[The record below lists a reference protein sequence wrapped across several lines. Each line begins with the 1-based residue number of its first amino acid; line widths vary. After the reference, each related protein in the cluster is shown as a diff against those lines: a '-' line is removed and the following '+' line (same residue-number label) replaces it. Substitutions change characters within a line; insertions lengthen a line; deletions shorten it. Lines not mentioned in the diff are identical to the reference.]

1 MRAQKPWPPCRRG
14 DDGDWQR
21 FGIWAAADSLAR
33 RLYSRAKRKSDA
45 DISKS
50 PAVRVWLR
58 QIRASSISSS
68 LCVRMCVPPKRRIA
82 DCVQLPPIL
91 AILQTTRW
99 LNRDVEDRCN
109 SDRYECG
116 GCPDF
121 RCRCACTCGLLLF
134 RHRRLVT
141 AKAPARGACR
151 GLSAASCAWEGNENR
166 SVWNESTKC
175 G

>member
-68 LCVRMCVPPKRRIA
+68 LCVRMRIPPKRRIS
-82 DCVQLPPIL
+82 DSVQLPPML

-109 SDRYECG
+109 SVRYDDPWE
-116 GCPDF
+116 F
-121 RCRCACTCGLLLF
+121 VHREQTRLTFCALRLSLF
-134 RHRRLVT
+134 GTEAAAEEQTHRLGMCIVVV
-141 AKAPARGACR
+141 C
-151 GLSAASCAWEGNENR
+151 L
-166 SVWNESTKC
+166 
-175 G
+175 